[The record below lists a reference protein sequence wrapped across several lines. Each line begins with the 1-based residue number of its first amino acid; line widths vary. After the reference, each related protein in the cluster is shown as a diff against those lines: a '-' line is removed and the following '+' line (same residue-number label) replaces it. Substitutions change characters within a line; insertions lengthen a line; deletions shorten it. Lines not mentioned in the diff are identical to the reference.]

1 MAETAVTILIE
12 QLVPL
17 MIEEAILLKGA
28 KKDVAGLQ
36 QDLDMVRAFLKDADK
51 RQLHDHTAQLWVQ
64 QVREKAYD
72 IEVDIDEFLR
82 RMRLPLGPG
91 LAGFLRRITRFLP
104 QLIARHQIAIKVREH
119 QSEMK
124 SINERGRDFSQLR
137 GEESTST
144 RRGSQGHY
152 RTSPLFVEESQ
163 VVGIDKHREDLV
175 QRLLASPLHLKHNQ
189 ICVISVTGMLI
200 SCTCNSY
207 GF

>member
-17 MIEEAILLKGA
+17 LIEEAMLLKGA
-28 KKDVAGLQ
+28 KKDFAGLH

-82 RMRLPLGPG
+82 RTRLPLGPG
-91 LAGFLRRITRFLP
+91 LAGFLSRITRFLP
-104 QLIARHQIAIKVREH
+104 QLIARHRIAVKAREH

-124 SINERGRDFSQLR
+124 SIYERGRGFTQLP

-144 RRGSQGHY
+144 RGGRQGNY
-152 RTSPLFVEESQ
+152 RMSPLFVEESQ
-163 VVGIDKHREDLV
+163 VVGIDKHREDLI

-189 ICVISVTGMLI
+189 ISVISVTGMLI
-200 SCTCNSY
+200 SCSCN
-207 GF
+207 